1 MNKPLN
7 EKFIPITSLVA
18 AVAFIAAFGL
28 AGNSDIKEQQAI
40 QDRYC
45 EMVKS
50 GAWPDYN
57 GNYKSMCQ
65 EAREES
71 ADER

>member
-28 AGNSDIKEQQAI
+28 VGESDIKEQQAI

-45 EMVKS
+45 KEVKA
-50 GAWPDYN
+50 GVWPDYN
-57 GNYKSMCQ
+57 GNYKTMCLGAQ
-65 EAREES
+65 EES